1 MSLDL
6 FPLLVNHDA
15 VGLRFD
21 SSSRL
26 FRSPLVSRGMMSVVT
41 AVQDIG
47 DPLPAEIAGNV
58 NNPRGEHMETVYDI
72 FSHYGMNYFG
82 HLTHSS

>member
-1 MSLDL
+1 M
-6 FPLLVNHDA
+6 
-15 VGLRFD
+15 
-21 SSSRL
+21 
-26 FRSPLVSRGMMSVVT
+26 VT